1 MDTKPQHSSE
11 RAVAWAKGMIERKR
25 AEEKRMVEEYKTNYK
40 LQEAVAKL
48 REKIQQEKNG
58 VTTV

>member
-11 RAVAWAKGMIERKR
+11 RAIAWAKGMIERKR

-58 VTTV
+58 ATAV

>member
-1 MDTKPQHSSE
+1 MRPQ
-11 RAVAWAKGMIERKR
+11 R
-25 AEEKRMVEEYKTNYK
+25 EEKRMVEEYKTNYK

>member
-1 MDTKPQHSSE
+1 MDMKPQHSSE

>member
-1 MDTKPQHSSE
+1 MKPQHSSE